1 MSAFPV
7 TSVTLIAK
15 IKDLGPERDSA
26 EWVRFWDSYSLAI
39 RNFAALKGGEE
50 NADDIVMAV
59 LGKLVD
65 VLRDGRYVPEK
76 GRFHS
81 YLATMIVNEV
91 RMAHRRE
98 SVRGGGMK
106 VSLDAQRFDDG
117 ESTFADTIAAPEIS
131 HDEMDA
137 DWRKAVLQSAVEH
150 VLTRTALSERD
161 RAVYRAYVQQELP
174 IAEVAEKFG
183 LSRNSVSQIKT
194 RIERRII
201 AFGRELVEREDGLNA
216 ADGRRSQYG
225 EAKRH
230 GQEDKKDARS
240 FARKSRARFVA
251 GTEVAEEPQSRMRGH
266 DLAARRH
273 CPEVGREGGCHPQR
287 QGGFHF

>member
-1 MSAFPV
+1 MLILHSSFKEAFGL
-7 TSVTLIAK
+7 S
-15 IKDLGPERDSA
+15 
-26 EWVRFWDSYSLAI
+26 I

-98 SVRGGGMK
+98 IVRGGDMK
-106 VSLDAQRFDDG
+106 VSLDAQVLG
-117 ESTFADTIAAPEIS
+117 ENANPLVDTIAASEGNSDEI
-131 HDEMDA
+131 DA
-137 DWRKAVLQSAVEH
+137 DWRKAVLESAVEH

-161 RAVYRAYVQQELP
+161 RAVYRAYVQQGLP
-174 IAEVAEKFG
+174 IGEVAEKFG
-183 LSRNSVSQIKT
+183 LSRNSVSQVKT

-201 AFGRELVEREDGLNA
+201 AFGRELVEREGGRNA
-216 ADGRRSQYG
+216 
-225 EAKRH
+225 
-230 GQEDKKDARS
+230 
-240 FARKSRARFVA
+240 
-251 GTEVAEEPQSRMRGH
+251 TN
-266 DLAARRH
+266 
-273 CPEVGREGGCHPQR
+273 
-287 QGGFHF
+287 

>member
-201 AFGRELVEREDGLNA
+201 AFGRELVEREGGRNV
-216 ADGRRSQYG
+216 AD
-225 EAKRH
+225 
-230 GQEDKKDARS
+230 
-240 FARKSRARFVA
+240 
-251 GTEVAEEPQSRMRGH
+251 
-266 DLAARRH
+266 
-273 CPEVGREGGCHPQR
+273 
-287 QGGFHF
+287 